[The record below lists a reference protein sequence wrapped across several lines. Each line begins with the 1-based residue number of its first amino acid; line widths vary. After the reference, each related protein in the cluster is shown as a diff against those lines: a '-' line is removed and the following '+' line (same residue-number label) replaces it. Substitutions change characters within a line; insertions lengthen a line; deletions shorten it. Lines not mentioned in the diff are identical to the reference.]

1 MIYLPVQG
9 YESSYEV
16 SDQGTVRSI
25 DRTFK
30 GQDGATY
37 KKRGRVLATNRNKN
51 VEYQQVSLWNQNKGM
66 SCYVHR
72 LVAIAHIPNPQVLPE
87 VNHKD
92 GNRQN
97 NLATNLEWTDRVGNA
112 THAVQTGLKT
122 YTNRLTKGEFIECL
136 FEVINGESY
145 ASLCTRVPYKV
156 PFLSTKLRAIA
167 KEMNIEDELNE
178 SLYLQKVERAKENG
192 AKHK

>member
-9 YESSYEV
+9 YEGSYEV

-25 DRTFK
+25 NRTFK

-37 KKRGRVLATNRNKN
+37 KKRGRVLATNCNKN

-66 SCYVHR
+66 SYYVHR
-72 LVAIAHIPNPQVLPE
+72 LVAIAHKPNPQALPE

-97 NLATNLEWTDRVGNA
+97 NLATNLEWTDRIGNA

-122 YTNRLTKGEFIECL
+122 YTNRLTKSEFIKCL

-167 KEMNIEDELNE
+167 KEINIEDELNE

>member
-1 MIYLPVQG
+1 MSFLPVIG
-9 YESSYEV
+9 YEGAYEV
-16 SDQGTVRSI
+16 NAQGTVRSI
-25 DRTFK
+25 DRSFLAK
-30 GQDGATY
+30 DGIIY
-37 KKRGRVLATNRNKN
+37 KRKGRVLRSNPNKQ
-51 VEYQQVSLWNQNKGM
+51 VEYQQVSLWLQNQGTTH
-66 SCYVHR
+66 YVHR
-72 LVAIAHIPNPQVLPE
+72 LVATAHIINPSALPE

-97 NLATNLEWTDRVGNA
+97 NLATNLEWTDRIGNA
-112 THAVQTGLKT
+112 THAVQTGLKI
-122 YTNRLTKGEFIECL
+122 YTNRLTKSEFIECL

-145 ASLCTRVPYKV
+145 ASLSKRVPYKV

-167 KEMNIEDELNE
+167 KEMNVEDELNE